1 MITIADFFEDLRN
14 TIHHG
19 AIHADHQYSSGVFL
33 EKVMEEYIEDQ
44 GLVPNRQLL
53 TYQKQGRGRCDGYDF
68 NELKNELSLFIV
80 DYSSAT
86 ELERLT
92 NTDIERLKKAVIQFY
107 ENACDHRFLQ
117 GIDESHDGYEMAQ
130 FIYDKRAQ
138 IRTLKIL
145 IVTNK
150 QLSLKVKE
158 VKDTEHQLPINI
170 TYDVWDL
177 TRFYQLATSKGHSE
191 DIEIDLNDLGQ
202 AIPALP
208 ASQIDSISSY
218 LCVIQ
223 GNTLADLYERFGA
236 KLLESNV
243 RSFLQFR
250 ANINKGIR
258 KTIQTAPEKFFSY
271 NNGITATADEVTF
284 DDQNHIV
291 GFKNLQIVNGGQT
304 TVALYQTRLTN
315 KADLGQ
321 IRVQMKLNLIEDKEQ
336 QDEVVAAISRF
347 ANSQNKINDS
357 DFFSNHPFHRRF
369 EEQSKRIWSPAKA
382 GELKQS
388 KWFYE
393 RARGSYLNA
402 QANLT
407 AAQKKAYQTE
417 HPKNQMITKTDLAKL
432 HLIFDGRPYDAVK
445 GAEIAFRNFSEYVV
459 KIWVDQEQAFNDEYF
474 KQCVAQLI
482 TLQTVKDSV
491 YANKS
496 FLGNTKAIV
505 SAYTVALFV
514 ALVSEDFLELDYAR
528 IWNEQSRADGVRS
541 ELVKLSVY
549 IYNYLDIQALNLNM
563 ALLSYAK
570 SQKAYTAVKEECLAK
585 YQISD
590 VVKRQMKKRFSQEEK
605 VKEGKR
611 EQKID
616 NELEL
621 MTHLINLG
629 ATKWADIVEQ
639 SQQHGWL
646 TPTELKLVQQ
656 VPRYMAGQLTQTP
669 NLKQLQKIE
678 ALLMN
683 LEDHDYYV
691 FENA

>member
-1 MITIADFFEDLRN
+1 M
-14 TIHHG
+14 
-19 AIHADHQYSSGVFL
+19 
-33 EKVMEEYIEDQ
+33 
-44 GLVPNRQLL
+44 
-53 TYQKQGRGRCDGYDF
+53 
-68 NELKNELSLFIV
+68 
-80 DYSSAT
+80 
-86 ELERLT
+86 
-92 NTDIERLKKAVIQFY
+92 
-107 ENACDHRFLQ
+107 
-117 GIDESHDGYEMAQ
+117 
-130 FIYDKRAQ
+130 
-138 IRTLKIL
+138 
-145 IVTNK
+145 
-150 QLSLKVKE
+150 
-158 VKDTEHQLPINI
+158 
-170 TYDVWDL
+170 
-177 TRFYQLATSKGHSE
+177 
-191 DIEIDLNDLGQ
+191 
-202 AIPALP
+202 
-208 ASQIDSISSY
+208 
-218 LCVIQ
+218 
-223 GNTLADLYERFGA
+223 
-236 KLLESNV
+236 
-243 RSFLQFR
+243 
-250 ANINKGIR
+250 
-258 KTIQTAPEKFFSY
+258 
-271 NNGITATADEVTF
+271 TF

-459 KIWVDQEQAFNDEYF
+459 KIWTDQEQAFNDEYF

-482 TLQTVKDSV
+482 ILQTVKDSV

-514 ALVSEDFLELDYAR
+514 ELLKEDFLELDYQR
-528 IWNEQSRADGVRS
+528 IWNEQSLVDTVRS
-541 ELVKLSVY
+541 ELSKLSEH
-549 IYNYLDIQALNLNM
+549 IYRHLDFQSVALNM

-570 SQKAYTAVKEECLAK
+570 SQKAYTAVKEDCLAK
-585 YQISD
+585 YQVSD

>member
-1 MITIADFFEDLRN
+1 M
-14 TIHHG
+14 
-19 AIHADHQYSSGVFL
+19 
-33 EKVMEEYIEDQ
+33 
-44 GLVPNRQLL
+44 
-53 TYQKQGRGRCDGYDF
+53 
-68 NELKNELSLFIV
+68 KNELSLFVV
-80 DYSSAT
+80 DYSSNE

-117 GIDESHDGYEMAQ
+117 GLDESSDGYEMAQ
-130 FIYDKRAQ
+130 FIYEKRSE

-145 IVTNK
+145 IITNK
-150 QLSLKVKE
+150 QLSIKVKE
-158 VKDTEHQLPINI
+158 VKDMEHQLPINI

-177 TRFYQLATSKGHSE
+177 TRFYQLNTSKGRSE

-202 AIPALP
+202 AIPALH
-208 ASQIDSISSY
+208 ASHIENISSY

-223 GNTLADLYERFGA
+223 GNVLADLYERFGA

-250 ANINKGIR
+250 AGINKGIR
-258 KTIQTAPEKFFSY
+258 KTIQKAPERFFSY
-271 NNGITATADEVTF
+271 NNGITATADEVIF
-284 DDQNHIV
+284 NEQNNIV

-321 IRVQMKLNLIEDKEQ
+321 IRVQMKLNLIEDREQ

-369 EEQSKRIWSPAKA
+369 EEQSKRIWAPAKA

-388 KWFYE
+388 KWIYE

-407 AAQKKAYQTE
+407 NAQKKAYQTE
-417 HPKNQMITKTDLAKL
+417 HPKSQLITKIDLAKL

-445 GAEIAFRNFSEYVV
+445 GAEIAFRTFSDYVV
-459 KIWVDQEQAFNDEYF
+459 KIWADQDVEFNDEFF

-482 TLQTVKDSV
+482 ILQTVKQSV
-491 YANKS
+491 YNNKS
-496 FLGNTKAIV
+496 FMGNTKAIV
-505 SAYTVALFV
+505 SGYTVAVFV
-514 ALVSEDFLELDYAR
+514 ELLKENYLELDYQR
-528 IWNEQSRADGVRS
+528 IWNEQSLADVIKS

-549 IYNYLDIQALNLNM
+549 IYNFLDIQALNLNM
-563 ALLSYAK
+563 ALLSYSK
-570 SQKAYTAVKEECLAK
+570 TQKAYAAVKEDCLNK
-585 YQISD
+585 YKVSD
-590 VVKRQMKKRFSQEEK
+590 VVKRQMLKRFSQDEI
-605 VKEGKR
+605 VKEGR
-611 EQKID
+611 QLQKID

-621 MTHLINLG
+621 MTHLISLG
-629 ATKWADIVEQ
+629 ESKWSDIIEK
-639 SQQHGWL
+639 SKEHEWMN
-646 TPTELKLVQQ
+646 PTELKLVQQ
-656 VPRYMAGQLTQTP
+656 IPRYMTGQVSQTP

-678 ALLMN
+678 TLLMN
-683 LEDHDYYV
+683 LEDYDYYV
-691 FENA
+691 FEKA